1 MIRFSFR
8 YSEIVICVFVVN
20 SPVNVMQLHS
30 MLHSIVLKR
39 KDERAAKHRRT
50 PHPSSFSFL
59 SVSTTV
65 QTTQRRRNFWTLG
78 SFVATYK
85 RTNDNSTPPQHRPTD
100 RDPTTRTCT
109 TSEAGCKVQAARI
122 KGGYTRAK
130 TGREVVEAR
139 DIFESRGKYTTTSS
153 STVQK
158 HGHGKLQ
165 WRHSGVP

>member
-59 SVSTTV
+59 SVSTTARPPKEEEIFEHLEV
-65 QTTQRRRNFWTLG
+65 SLQLTNAPTTKYPP
-78 SFVATYK
+78 S
-85 RTNDNSTPPQHRPTD
+85 PQHRPTD

-122 KGGYTRAK
+122 KGRYTRAK

-139 DIFESRGKYTTTSS
+139 DIFES
-153 STVQK
+153 
-158 HGHGKLQ
+158 
-165 WRHSGVP
+165 

>member
-59 SVSTTV
+59 SVSTTARPPKEEEISEHLEV
-65 QTTQRRRNFWTLG
+65 SLQLTNAPTTIVPPPNTVLPTETRRREL
-78 SFVATYK
+78 VQPAK
-85 RTNDNSTPPQHRPTD
+85 PDVRCKQHVSKED
-100 RDPTTRTCT
+100 TR
-109 TSEAGCKVQAARI
+109 ERRR
-122 KGGYTRAK
+122 GGR
-130 TGREVVEAR
+130 
-139 DIFESRGKYTTTSS
+139 
-153 STVQK
+153 
-158 HGHGKLQ
+158 
-165 WRHSGVP
+165 